1 MKYIPV
7 KTHVLWLVLVALSV
21 SCNEEPIPYG
31 SSDTSINIDT
41 LTVSSIYGR
50 SYQIP
55 PQMGN
60 STKLY
65 LGRKGEYESP
75 LTLIEIYSRS
85 SGIPSNMF
93 SSFLD
98 STITIDSAVFSI
110 SLAQDSIPTTST
122 FSLFYFPTGGDS
134 LFHETQSNYRNL
146 SESELLADAQL
157 IGQEPLVEVFVDST
171 TIIPPK
177 LTYRLSREVIDY
189 LADTSEVNDNRTF
202 LLKADDVLD
211 VMIPF
216 VSRETGNGPGITLYY
231 RRFLVNS
238 EGDTLTD
245 TSRVTFLAR
254 KDMSLI
260 IPGELTDR
268 DTTLISIGRA
278 KGLNAIIQIDLD
290 PLTLPEL
297 TVIKSAELVFNS
309 SEDSL
314 ADNFGIIAYP
324 LVDTVD
330 VTAFRIYETDP
341 YAVDP
346 AYPMSAVLSGGRLK
360 IQIRSFLQAIHFDRI
375 SNLGIKFIPNS
386 TNDPFQVVH
395 FQTNEQDSLTPYL
408 KIQYV
413 AP

>member
-1 MKYIPV
+1 MPV
-7 KTHVLWLVLVALSV
+7 KPHVLWLVLVTLVV

-41 LTVSSIYGR
+41 LTVSSIYSV

-60 STKLY
+60 NTKLY
-65 LGRKGEYESP
+65 IGRKEGYESP
-75 LTLIEIYSRS
+75 LSLIEIYSRS
-85 SGIPSNMF
+85 AGIPSNMF
-93 SSFLD
+93 SSYAD
-98 STITIDSAVFSI
+98 SSVTIDSAIFSI
-110 SLAQDSIPTTST
+110 SLAVDSIPVTST
-122 FSLFYFPTGGDS
+122 FSLFYFPFGGDS
-134 LFHETQSNYRNL
+134 LFHETQSNYLNL

-157 IGQEPLVEVFVDST
+157 IGQEPLVEVFVDSNT
-171 TIIPPK
+171 VIPPQ
-177 LTYRLSREVIDY
+177 LSYHLPREVVDY
-189 LADTSEVNDNRTF
+189 LADTSGVNDNRTF

-216 VSRETGNGPGITLYY
+216 ASRETGNGPRITLYY
-231 RRFLVNS
+231 RRFAVNS

-245 TSRVTFLAR
+245 TSRVTFVAR

-260 IPGELTDR
+260 IPGELTDQ
-268 DTTLISIGRA
+268 DTTLVSVGRA
-278 KGLNAIIQIDLD
+278 KGLNAIIQINLD

-309 SEDSL
+309 SD
-314 ADNFGIIAYP
+314 AVPGGDFGIIAYP
-324 LVDTVD
+324 LIDTVD
-330 VTAFRIYETDP
+330 ISSFQFHESDP
-341 YAVDP
+341 YAVNP
-346 AYPMSAVLSGGRLK
+346 VYPMSATLLGGQLK
-360 IQIRSFLQAIHFDRI
+360 VQIRSFLQAVHFDRI

-395 FQTNEQDSLTPYL
+395 FYTNEQDTLTPYL